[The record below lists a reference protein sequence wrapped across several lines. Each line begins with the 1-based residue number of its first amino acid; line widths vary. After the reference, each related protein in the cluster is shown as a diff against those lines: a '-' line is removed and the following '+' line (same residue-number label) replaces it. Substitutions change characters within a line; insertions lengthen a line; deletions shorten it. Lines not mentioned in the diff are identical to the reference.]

1 MHTSLS
7 RVVLIGS
14 IFISSLM
21 FSSKVWAFSDKAS
34 ASAGA
39 AVVVSKLEPFVVN
52 LSSFDRYL
60 QTIITLQL
68 SSPELSEKIKV
79 SMPMIR
85 HAVIMTLSGKQG
97 EDVQDNAGKK
107 LLIEEL
113 RSRINKA
120 ISVKDD
126 DGVIDIFFENF
137 VIQ

>member
-1 MHTSLS
+1 MHTSLF

-14 IFISSLM
+14 IFIGSLL
-21 FSSKVWAFSDKAS
+21 FTNKAWAFSDKAS
-34 ASAGA
+34 AG
-39 AVVVSKLEPFVVN
+39 AVVVVTKLEPFVVN
-52 LSSFDRYL
+52 LSSFDRFL

-68 SSPELSEKIKV
+68 SRPELTEKIKT

-85 HAVIMTLSGKQG
+85 HAVIMTLSGKEG
-97 EDVQDNAGKK
+97 EDVQDSAGKK

-120 ISVKDD
+120 ISAKDD

>member
-1 MHTSLS
+1 MHTRLF

-14 IFISSLM
+14 IFIGSLM
-21 FSSKVWAFSDKAS
+21 FTHKASAFSDKAS

-39 AVVVSKLEPFVVN
+39 AVARLEPFVVN
-52 LSSFDRYL
+52 LSSFDRFL

-68 SSPELSEKIKV
+68 SHPELGEKIKA
-79 SMPMIR
+79 SMPMVR

-97 EDVQDNAGKK
+97 EDVQDNEGKK

-126 DGVIDIFFENF
+126 NGVIDIFFENF